1 MYRSG
6 RLRDT
11 NTNMNK
17 IGLVHFWVRIWFW
30 AASAKKEKES
40 NPSFHTNVH
49 ASRKKTKFAS
59 ASLKNDNPDVT
70 ALFEKNKIKQSRF
83 ERRIVGFGVK
93 ESC

>member
-40 NPSFHTNVH
+40 NPSFHTSVH
-49 ASRKKTKFAS
+49 ASRKK
-59 ASLKNDNPDVT
+59 
-70 ALFEKNKIKQSRF
+70 NKVCVCVIEERQSR
-83 ERRIVGFGVK
+83 RHCTV
-93 ESC
+93 